1 MQKERLDEASLY
13 TLVMSWFR
21 MEARQYAVLGK
32 RCLCF
37 CFHKKKLWILSKLIK
52 TRFDQGRPEILA
64 LDEREEARKEY
75 KTGAICA
82 DPSA

>member
-1 MQKERLDEASLY
+1 MVSEWKPDN
-13 TLVMSWFR
+13 M
-21 MEARQYAVLGK
+21 
-32 RCLCF
+32 LCWGRGACAF
-37 CFHKKKLWILSKLIK
+37 VSIKKKLWILSKLIK